1 MDVIRSLAQELVE
14 VKKEAA
20 QGQLLPLPG
29 QTVESCS
36 LELGATSKTVGS
48 SMAQLLTAANQGN
61 ENYTGIAARDTANAL
76 QVLTGSVR
84 GVAAFTKN
92 PQTQEYIIM
101 TAQQVMDQSV
111 GLISEVKYTLE
122 NPSAPNKQQ
131 RLAQAAK
138 KVSQALNHMVNC
150 LPGVIEY
157 ENAIRAI
164 AQASL
169 SLQQDKV
176 SLLLNFLIIIPFFSF
191 RHLVVSLIKLFNQIS
206 VLLLQHLMSL
216 AQKLSHLLVVHL
228 INKLLLQGTLQH
240 NFKNF

>member
-1 MDVIRSLAQELVE
+1 MCGSLELESAMDVIKSLAKELAE
-14 VKKEAA
+14 VKREAS

-76 QVLTGSVR
+76 QVLTSSVR
-84 GVAAFTKN
+84 GVAAFTKDR
-92 PQTQEYIIM
+92 QTQDYIIM

-111 GLISEVKYTLE
+111 GLISEVKQTLE
-122 NPSAPNKQQ
+122 NPAAPNKQQ

-169 SLQQDKV
+169 QLQQEKVRERDKDRERKRELTCTCILGMGCTCTHV
-176 SLLLNFLIIIPFFSF
+176 WVCYN
-191 RHLVVSLIKLFNQIS
+191 
-206 VLLLQHLMSL
+206 
-216 AQKLSHLLVVHL
+216 
-228 INKLLLQGTLQH
+228 
-240 NFKNF
+240 